1 MPTTSTKEPRPHY
14 HYPACLLIYSLLW
27 FAGSVF
33 LYLFYR
39 AQGRDMLWVLDG
51 LYQHFPSFSYVCDI
65 TESVLRGS
73 GNLTGI
79 LPFNYTIGQ
88 GTDLFMVLNSYDF
101 ADPISWLCAAL
112 LFMTRVHRYS
122 LMVFGKLWFTGI
134 AFSVYCFICGQR
146 NRPAILCGA
155 LTYTFSSNILL
166 MFAMHPN
173 FVNWAYFLPL
183 LLGGY
188 ELYRRNGKKGLL
200 LLTVFFNLLVSFYTF
215 YINAVLLVIY
225 VVCRSLTAWSQ
236 DRSLK
241 TFVDELCTDLRAAF
255 ICLAGALLCAFSLL
269 PTLYAYTQN
278 PRIGGLNGYTDSM
291 LHYGKAFYKHALA
304 ALFCTNIEAD
314 YTTVIGL
321 FSIAL
326 PAVIFFC
333 LFQAEDRSGLN
344 RSFRLF
350 GAVQLLML
358 GIPMAGRIMNGMGY
372 ASNRWTYAFA
382 FTASFMFTESFAG
395 LCKCSLKRRLV
406 IALSCLPY
414 VLLCWF
420 MKDLPGKQYVDISLL
435 ALLVVLVLYLISGAA
450 DRRKSGGRMSAGV
463 LTAITIMCM
472 FFQIYHIFAPG
483 KGNYVSE
490 FEKAEEHDYNIS
502 DSSRPLSGLSR
513 EQDFFRVESKE
524 ITTNVD
530 GLNGVFSTDAWWSM
544 YPHTMYDYLNAFESN
559 AILQNCNFFGIGN
572 RTALLELAAVR
583 YYTSPVKV
591 FSLTPYG
598 FEHSPSLSDSLYNVY
613 ENKLALPVGYSFDS
627 FIRRDTFD
635 ALGPVQKQEA
645 LLQGVVLD
653 PGACEELPAQIKET
667 AVHAGAYELDYEIT
681 ELHDL
686 TLTDDTMT
694 AESEDASMEF
704 YADIPE
710 NAEIYLQ
717 IEGIRLVDPD
727 ACSLNVV
734 RFTDDPKARESRI
747 GKISNLSS
755 KWPVERNGI
764 TFDLGIGRSGRT
776 RFLLRDTMKS
786 QFTYDSIILWAVPM
800 DSYESQVTQLRN
812 NSLTN
817 ICVNGKQISGTVD
830 FSESRILQIAIPY
843 SIGWSARIDGQ
854 KADVMN
860 SDLLYMALVI
870 PEGRHDIVLQYR
882 TPYLREGAAVSLLT
896 LLLLAAISIRSRL
909 RNRAV

>member
-65 TESVLRGS
+65 IESILRG
-73 GNLTGI
+73 GKLVDI

-88 GTDLFMVLNSYDF
+88 GTDLFMALNSYDF
-101 ADPISWLCAAL
+101 ADPISWLCASL
-112 LFMTRVHRYS
+112 FFMTRIHRYT
-122 LMVFGKLWFTGI
+122 LMVFSKLWLAGI
-134 AFSVYCFICGQR
+134 TFSVYCFICGRR
-146 NRPAILCGA
+146 NKWAVLCGA

-414 VLLCWF
+414 VFLCWF
-420 MKDLPGKQYVDISLL
+420 MKDLPGKQYVDISIL

-450 DRRKSGGRMSAGV
+450 DRRKSGWRMSAGV

-502 DSSRPLSGLSR
+502 DSSRPLSGLSS

-530 GLNGVFSTDAWWSM
+530 GFNKVNSTNAWWSM
-544 YPHTMYDYLNAFESN
+544 YPRTMYDYLNAVESN

-572 RTALLELAAVR
+572 RTSLLELAGVK
-583 YYTSPVKV
+583 YYTSPSNV
-591 FSLTPYG
+591 FSLIPYG
-598 FEHSPSLSDSLYNVY
+598 YELSSSLSSDLYNVY

-627 FIRRDTFD
+627 FIRKDVFD
-635 ALGPVQKQEA
+635 ALGPIQKQEA
-645 LLQGVVLD
+645 LLQGVVLNTEN
-653 PGACEELPAQIKET
+653 CSELPAQFAET
-667 AVHAGAYELDYEIT
+667 EIINSAYELEYEIT
-681 ELHDL
+681 DLQDL
-686 TLTDDTMT
+686 TMNDTTMT
-694 AESEDASMEF
+694 AQTQDACMEF
-704 YADIPE
+704 YADIPK

-717 IEGIRLVDPD
+717 LEGIRLVYPD

-734 RFTDDPKARESRI
+734 RFTDNPKGRESRI
-747 GKISNLSS
+747 GKISNLTS
-755 KWPVERNGI
+755 KWPVEREGI
-764 TFDLGIGRSGRT
+764 TFDLGIGPGGRT
-776 RFLLRDTMKS
+776 RFLLRCPMKS
-786 QFTYDSIILWAVPM
+786 QFTYDSISLWAVPM
-800 DSYESQVTQLRN
+800 NNYETYAAQLRD

-817 ICVNGKQISGTVD
+817 THVNGKQISGTID
-830 FSESRILQIAIPY
+830 LSESRILQIAVPY

-854 KADVMN
+854 KAQIMN
-860 SDLLYMALVI
+860 ADLLYMALVI
-870 PEGRHDIVLQYR
+870 PEGHHEVVLQYR
-882 TPYLREGAAVSLLT
+882 TPYLLEGAIVSVLT
-896 LLLLAAISIRSRL
+896 LFLLAAIFVRSRL
-909 RNRAV
+909 RDRSS